1 MLINIKL
8 WPNSKKNLNDTIYDI
23 IDIIPNKTDVEKFGI
38 KAGYWTAGI
47 FGDGG
52 TNTVFSWVSDI
63 FKNLIENI
71 MKNNHIYAD
80 IQKVTVEKDHEMLNV
95 TATARSIEYS
105 KSLAE
110 NYNRIMDGLKQL
122 PADHIVRKILDTLQ
136 DDKIAVVS
144 ALLDAISEKKK
155 EAIIKLLIG
164 EFHES
169 LCAFLTKLLNDNKIE
184 LAIKKIS
191 FD

>member
-1 MLINIKL
+1 MNSAVGTRKNIQITQQFENGGLRVEILEYQKLLGISNTATAQRVFFMEQQNIKVRQIAL
-8 WPNSKKNLNDTIYDI
+8 YLN
-23 IDIIPNKTDVEKFGI
+23 NE
-38 KAGYWTAGI
+38 
-47 FGDGG
+47 
-52 TNTVFSWVSDI
+52 
-63 FKNLIENI
+63 
-71 MKNNHIYAD
+71 
-80 IQKVTVEKDHEMLNV
+80 KVTVEKDHEMLNV
-95 TATARSIEYS
+95 TATARNIEYS

>member
-63 FKNLIENI
+63 FKNLTENI

-80 IQKVTVEKDHEMLNV
+80 IQKVTVEKDHETLNV
-95 TATARSIEYS
+95 TATARNIEYS

-155 EAIIKLLIG
+155 EEIIKLLIG